1 MSEKELSFT
10 HTNVDG
16 VLSIGNHNTNNNIV
30 TTNQRHFQSLV
41 CGFKAPRHSFLQL
54 LVDYI
59 DHSTYL
65 DVLILIHRLGHK
77 FQLNYIHIYK
87 QLQKETQFQVEN
99 RNLIRNWIKEND
111 NNSSSQKQKIGVS
124 PKLFFESQ
132 KEIKQKLIDFLKIS
146 MYQAGEIEECEDLS
160 DRRIEIIIKRF
171 GELLPTNWNTI
182 EFCVSLIINHHK
194 EIKWIYFMYYYGV

>member
-87 QLQKETQFQVEN
+87 QLQKE
-99 RNLIRNWIKEND
+99 IRI
-111 NNSSSQKQKIGVS
+111 Q
-124 PKLFFESQ
+124 
-132 KEIKQKLIDFLKIS
+132 EIKQKLIDFLKIS